1 MIPMWDQGTKLMF
14 YTRLPMKFELDELPY
29 ILIIGTLEWNH
40 QDVSMTTRQV
50 DIRENI
56 NFYYQVDD
64 DGAVQYE

>member
-1 MIPMWDQGTKLMF
+1 MIPMWDQVTKLMF
-14 YTRLPMKFELDELPY
+14 YTRVTMKFELDELPY

-56 NFYYQVDD
+56 NFYY
-64 DGAVQYE
+64 